1 MAVKVAIN
9 GFGRIG
15 RLAFRQMFGAEGY
28 EIVAIND
35 LTSPAMLA
43 HLLKYDTA
51 QKGYCGAI
59 GENKHTVESKE
70 PVFEEDGKT
79 VKVPGSITVDGKEIT
94 IYAEPKAANLPW
106 KALNVDVVLECTGFY
121 TSKAKSQAHIDAG
134 AKKVVISAPAG
145 NDLPTIV
152 YNVNNNVLK
161 ADDTIISAASCTTNC
176 LAPMTKALNDAY
188 PIVSGIMTTVHAY
201 TGDQMILDGPHRK
214 GDLQRARAGAANIV
228 PNSTGA
234 AKAIGLVIPELNGKL
249 IGSAQRVPVPTGST
263 TILVAVVK
271 GKDITKE
278 SINAAMKAQS
288 SESFGYTTEKL
299 VSSDIIGMTYGSLF
313 DANQTMVTKID
324 DDTYQVQVVAWY
336 DNENSY
342 TSQMVRTIKYF
353 AELK

>member
-28 EIVAIND
+28 EVVAIND
-35 LTSPAMLA
+35 LTSPEMLA

-51 QKGYCGAI
+51 QGRYDG
-59 GENKHTVESKE
+59 HTVECDE
-70 PVFEEDGKT
+70 T
-79 VKVPGSITVDGKEIT
+79 SITVDGKKIT
-94 IYAEPKAANLPW
+94 IYAEKDAKDLPW
-106 KALNVDVVLECTGFY
+106 GEIGVDVVLECTGFY
-121 TSKAKSQAHIDAG
+121 CSKEKSQAHIDAG

-152 YNVNNNVLK
+152 YSVNEKTLT
-161 ADDTIISAASCTTNC
+161 ADDKIISAASCTTNC
-176 LAPMTKALNDAY
+176 LAPMAKALNDYAA
-188 PIVSGIMTTVHAY
+188 IQSGIMTTVHAY
-201 TGDQMILDGPHRK
+201 TGDQMVLDGPHRK
-214 GDLQRARAGAANIV
+214 GDKRRARAAAANIV

-263 TILVAVVK
+263 TILIAVVK
-271 GKDITKE
+271 GAEVTKE
-278 SINAAMKAQS
+278 GINAAMKAAS
-288 SESFGYTTEKL
+288 SASFGYTEEEL
-299 VSSDIIGMTYGSLF
+299 VSSDIIGIKYGSLF
-313 DANQTMVTKID
+313 DATQTMVSKIA
-324 DDTYQVQVVAWY
+324 DDTYQVQVVSWY

-353 AELK
+353 AELN